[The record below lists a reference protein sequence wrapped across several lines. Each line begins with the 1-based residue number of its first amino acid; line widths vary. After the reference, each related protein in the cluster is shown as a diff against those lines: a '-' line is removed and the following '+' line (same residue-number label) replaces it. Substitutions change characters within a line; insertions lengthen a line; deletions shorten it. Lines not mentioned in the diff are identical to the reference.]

1 MLQRFVVKTMFMLSL
16 LVFVVSLMLL
26 GTLSLSVNAQ
36 GLPHEADGRRPPRT
50 EDLIGALRLLSQK
63 TTEVRNI
70 LDAER
75 QAMRS
80 LDDSIRTQREAVHRA
95 TRAKLA
101 ATLTPDQLQRY
112 DAWRETNRPAHK
124 ERLP

>member
-1 MLQRFVVKTMFMLSL
+1 MLQRFVVKAMFMLSL

-26 GTLSLSVNAQ
+26 GTLSVNAQ
-36 GLPHEADGRRPPRT
+36 GLPHDADGRRPPRT
-50 EDLIGALRLLSQK
+50 EELIGALRLSSQK

-80 LDDSIRTQREAVHRA
+80 LDDSIRTQREAIHRA

-112 DAWRETNRPAHK
+112 EAWRETNRPVHK